1 MYRSF
6 SQPGNECDNLYT
18 CSQCF
23 DHRCL
28 VRLIVELGALRAGA
42 PVNIWCPILS
52 YHFQLFQVF
61 LAVTT
66 RQAEAENMDM
76 RINS

>member
-23 DHRCL
+23 DHLCL
-28 VRLIVELGALRAGA
+28 VRLIVKLGALHAGLA
-42 PVNIWCPILS
+42 VNLGCPLLF
-52 YHFQLFQVF
+52 YRFQLLQAF
-61 LAVTT
+61 LTETT
-66 RQAEAENMDM
+66 KPAEAENMDV